1 MLSDRLQARQD
12 FVRKREHFQARY
24 QAFFDG
30 IVEHLPP
37 EQVSDV
43 AAQLG
48 SLLDLHAE
56 LATAPVLH
64 TLKSAAEVGF
74 AHVAQQQQQ
83 VAAQSS
89 PADRN
94 FEQHEE
100 HERHRDIV
108 RRMGQEDKDDE

>member
-30 IVEHLPP
+30 IVEYLPP

-74 AHVAQQQQQ
+74 AHVAQQQ

>member
-37 EQVSDV
+37 EQVGDV

-56 LATAPVLH
+56 LATAPILH

-74 AHVAQQQQQ
+74 AHVAQQQ
-83 VAAQSS
+83 VASQSS

-108 RRMGQEDKDDE
+108 RRMGQEDKGDE